1 MTDYFVLFLNNLLP
15 IFLAALAG
23 YLLARWLPIN
33 PHTLSSV
40 TFYIFTPCLVF
51 NQLVNN
57 QLSNDA
63 IIRFISFA
71 ALCISLVGIL
81 TFLTGK
87 LLKFPRGTLS
97 AVIITSMFMNA
108 GNFGLPVTSFAF
120 GKAALAYATL
130 FFVTNSVMTNT
141 VGVVI
146 ASMGKASLKTALGNV
161 IKIPTI
167 YALALAI
174 IFIQTSWKI
183 PLPVT
188 RTVEI
193 LGGAAVPCLMV
204 LLGIQFHSIRL
215 KGKIIPLAVTSVM
228 RLLVSPALAFGLS
241 SLLALTGPARQA
253 GILEAAMPAAVLN
266 TVLAT
271 QFETEPAFV
280 SAAVVVTTLLS
291 IFTLTP
297 LLAILGG

>member
-1 MTDYFVLFLNNLLP
+1 MEYFVLFLNNLLP

-23 YLLARWLPIN
+23 FLLARWLPIK

-57 QLSNDA
+57 QLSNEDIA
-63 IIRFISFA
+63 KLISFA
-71 ALCISLVGIL
+71 VLCISLVGIL

-97 AVIITSMFMNA
+97 AVMITSMFMNA

-120 GKAALAYATL
+120 GKTALAFATL

-146 ASMGKASLKTALGNV
+146 ASMGKASLRSALGNLY
-161 IKIPTI
+161 KIPTI
-167 YALALAI
+167 YALVLAI
-174 IFIQTSWKI
+174 IFIQTGWKI
-183 PLPVT
+183 PLPMS

-204 LLGIQFHSIRL
+204 LLGIQFHSVQL
-215 KGKIIPLAVTSVM
+215 KDKLIPLTVTSLM

-241 SLLALTGPARQA
+241 NLLALTGPARQA

-271 QFETEPAFV
+271 QFETEPSFV
-280 SAAVVVTTLLS
+280 SAAVAVTTLLS

>member
-1 MTDYFVLFLNNLLP
+1 MTEYFILFIHNLLP

-57 QLSNDA
+57 KLSNKD
-63 IIRFISFA
+63 IIRLISFA
-71 ALCISLVGIL
+71 VLIICLVGIL

-87 LLKFPRGTLS
+87 LLKIPRGTLS

-120 GKAALAYATL
+120 GPAALAYATL

-146 ASMGKASLKTALGNV
+146 ASMGKASLKKALGNLF
-161 IKIPTI
+161 KIPTI

-174 IFIQTSWKI
+174 LFIQADWTV
-183 PLPVT
+183 PLPVS

-204 LLGIQFHSIRL
+204 LLGVQFHSVRL
-215 KGKIIPLAVTSVM
+215 KGKIIPLTVTSVM
-228 RLLVSPALAFGLS
+228 RLLVSPLLAFGLS
-241 SLLALTGPARQA
+241 NLLALTGPARQA

-271 QFETEPAFV
+271 QFETDPAFV
-280 SAAVVVTTLLS
+280 SAAVAVTTILS
-291 IFTLTP
+291 IFTLP
-297 LLAILGG
+297 PILAILGG